1 MKRAI
6 LVFFII
12 AAVIPAVVSAQPL
25 PQPVQLPTSSLP
37 DIQALTNWIGAL
49 GGIVYTHPLTALFVI
64 FAFALF
70 AALPEFVS
78 VSVLLLLL
86 AVAVYLWGH

>member
-1 MKRAI
+1 MKRVI

-12 AAVIPAVVSAQPL
+12 GAVIPVVVSAQPL

-37 DIQALTNWIGAL
+37 DIQSLTNWIGAL
-49 GGIVYTHPLTALFVI
+49 GGIVYAHPLTALFVI
-64 FAFALF
+64 FALALF
-70 AALPEFVS
+70 ATLPEFVS
-78 VSVLLLLL
+78 VSVILLLL